1 VSLSSAIHIPYYPG
15 AQVPRVR
22 IRDIIT
28 ESVHHPSPGGSER
41 NKYYAHD
48 CGPQRAPRSGHPPW
62 KSSHGRLQV
71 IRQKSVRNLTIS
83 RVRIT
88 GAAADL
94 RRTLCFCSPSARPR
108 VRELPAV
115 PLFVKVV
122 SHFKV
127 VRRPPSAADGGHNS
141 RSRAAVKT
149 LLAGAPSKTPNLLLS
164 LAARQVQRRDDA
176 CEALPSDP
184 MPYPSIMPSQ
194 VSFQVLLGPSRE
206 RRLPRPCE
214 RFGQTRRLRRSWVL
228 VRKIPHLSQ
237 RASRASVIAYNTT
250 VLTRRST
257 TST

>member
-1 VSLSSAIHIPYYPG
+1 M
-15 AQVPRVR
+15 
-22 IRDIIT
+22 
-28 ESVHHPSPGGSER
+28 SVHHPSPGGSER

-48 CGPQRAPRSGHPPW
+48 CGLQRAPRSGHPPW

-94 RRTLCFCSPSARPR
+94 RRTLCFCSPPARPR

-127 VRRPPSAADGGHNS
+127 VRRLPSAADGGHNS
-141 RSRAAVKT
+141 RSRAAGKT

-176 CEALPSDP
+176 CQALPSDP
-184 MPYPSIMPSQ
+184 MPYPSIIPSQ
-194 VSFQVLLGPSRE
+194 ASFQVLLGPSRE
-206 RRLPRPCE
+206 RRLPRDPAKALGRHVDYE
-214 RFGQTRRLRRSWVL
+214 GAGFL
-228 VRKIPHLSQ
+228 VRKIQHLSQ
-237 RASRASVIAYNTT
+237 RASRASLIAYNT
-250 VLTRRST
+250 TRRST